1 MARILAALRLN
12 QQQVYTSVLV
22 MQLAC
27 AAFDVLVAR
36 RCGRLQRRQ
45 EMLVKL
51 MVSNLK
57 QLAHLPTLQSQLLY
71 KPPAK
76 STKPSKS
83 VLKPRR
89 ILSDPCSPSSDTSG
103 CCSAS

>member
-1 MARILAALRLN
+1 
-12 QQQVYTSVLV
+12 VLV
-22 MQLAC
+22 LQLAC

-36 RCGRLQRRQ
+36 RRGRLQRRQ
-45 EMLVKL
+45 EMPVKP
-51 MVSNLK
+51 MASNLK
-57 QLAHLPTLQSQLLY
+57 QLARLPTLQSQLLY

-89 ILSDPCSPSSDTSG
+89 THSDLCSRFSDTSG
-103 CCSAS
+103 CCFAS